1 VSSKHTKNADV
12 VVIGGGVLG
21 CTIAYYLSRIGITV
35 LLVEAN
41 RLGSGASGLALG
53 GLDPTG
59 GAGIPGPLEP
69 LARESLWLHH
79 ELHNQLVEDTAVD
92 NGFNSISHLTLALG
106 EDEALA
112 LREQGKAQHSEEF
125 PTRWLSSEQTRSLEP
140 DLNPSV
146 SGALQTQGIAMLDSA
161 SHMRA
166 LTAGLEKHD
175 VDVEIATLEGIE
187 WSGQRVSAVILSTRK
202 VAANTV
208 ILAIGPWSGMLGPW
222 LGTPV
227 PIRPLKGQIVR
238 LRTDTPRFRSYAS
251 RNGMYLAAK
260 PDGLIWTGTT
270 EETAGF
276 NTEITDKAREH
287 ILGNAL
293 ELLPALRSAAVV
305 RQTACLRPLSTDGL
319 PILGRVPNTEGVFL
333 ATGGGRKGIEL
344 STGMSAAIVDMVA
357 NDTTGLPIAG
367 LGLDRFERMN

>member
-1 VSSKHTKNADV
+1 MSSKHTKHADV
-12 VVIGGGVLG
+12 VIIGGGILG
-21 CTIAYYLSRIGITV
+21 CTIAYYLSRIGVTL

-41 RLGSGASGLALG
+41 GLGSGASGLALG

-69 LARESLWLHH
+69 LAQESLWLHR
-79 ELHNQLVEDTAVD
+79 ELHDQLVEDTGVD
-92 NGFNSISHLTLALG
+92 NGFNSISHLTVALG

-112 LREQGKAQHSEEF
+112 LRERAKSKHSEEF
-125 PTRWLSSEQTRSLEP
+125 PTRWLSGEQIRSLEP
-140 DLNPSV
+140 DLNPSI
-146 SGALQTQGIAMLDSA
+146 SGALQTHGVAMLDSA
-161 SHMRA
+161 SHMKA
-166 LTAGLEKHD
+166 LTAGLEKHG

-187 WSGQRVSAVILSTRK
+187 WVGQRVSGVMLSTRK
-202 VAANTV
+202 VATKTV
-208 ILAIGPWSGMLGPW
+208 ILAIGPWSGMLAPW
-222 LGTPV
+222 LGTPI

-238 LRTDTPRFRSYAS
+238 LRTNTPRFRSYAS
-251 RNGMYLAAK
+251 RNGMYIAAK

-270 EETAGF
+270 EEDAGF

-305 RQTACLRPLSTDGL
+305 RQTACLRPLSADGL
-319 PILGRVPNTEGVFL
+319 PILGRVPDTEGVFL

-344 STGMSAAIVDMVA
+344 STGMSAAIVDIVT
-357 NDTTGLPIAG
+357 NDTTRLPIAG
-367 LGLDRFERMN
+367 LGLDRFERVT